1 MKSQPKLVQLSVLT
15 LAFALSQAFR
25 TIPSIT
31 VNGIAEELQAGPAAL
46 ALFGGM
52 FHWSFALMQVPVG
65 LVLDI
70 FGVRRA
76 VIALSGFV
84 ILGGAICTFAPDM
97 NSLFLGQILIGMGC
111 SPAFMAAIVFTSKH
125 WPVARF
131 AGISGLVLA
140 IGSGGMLLS
149 ATPLAWVID
158 RWSWRSAFA
167 VLTILSIFTL
177 LASALILEKSAVQR
191 TRNLA
196 SEIWGGF
203 YGLRFVLFGR
213 RPIAL
218 LAIGFVSYG
227 AVITIRGLWIV
238 PMFVERYGVSLLS
251 AGNVALFFSIA
262 MIIGP
267 AVGGYLDPGDKAR
280 PAAITMMALA
290 IAASICALA
299 IFDGFSLWLDAILCV
314 TIGFLSGFFILVY
327 AEARSSY
334 PPELTGRGLT
344 ALNMSFFLGAAVAQ
358 SLSGIIAVGAQ
369 QVGWN
374 ATDAV
379 LLFLAAALLA
389 GTVCFFTLIR
399 AAKPNVS

>member
-1 MKSQPKLVQLSVLT
+1 
-15 LAFALSQAFR
+15 
-25 TIPSIT
+25 
-31 VNGIAEELQAGPAAL
+31 
-46 ALFGGM
+46 
-52 FHWSFALMQVPVG
+52 
-65 LVLDI
+65 
-70 FGVRRA
+70 
-76 VIALSGFV
+76 
-84 ILGGAICTFAPDM
+84 
-97 NSLFLGQILIGMGC
+97 
-111 SPAFMAAIVFTSKH
+111 
-125 WPVARF
+125 
-131 AGISGLVLA
+131 
-140 IGSGGMLLS
+140 
-149 ATPLAWVID
+149 
-158 RWSWRSAFA
+158 
-167 VLTILSIFTL
+167 
-177 LASALILEKSAVQR
+177 
-191 TRNLA
+191 
-196 SEIWGGF
+196 
-203 YGLRFVLFGR
+203 
-213 RPIAL
+213 
-218 LAIGFVSYG
+218 
-227 AVITIRGLWIV
+227 
-238 PMFVERYGVSLLS
+238 MFVERYGVSLLS

-262 MIIGP
+262 MIIGT

-299 IFDGFSLWLDAILCV
+299 IFDGFSLWLDAILCI

>member
-1 MKSQPKLVQLSVLT
+1 
-15 LAFALSQAFR
+15 
-25 TIPSIT
+25 
-31 VNGIAEELQAGPAAL
+31 
-46 ALFGGM
+46 
-52 FHWSFALMQVPVG
+52 MQVPVG
-65 LVLDI
+65 LALDI

-76 VIALSGFV
+76 VIALSGFA

-97 NSLFLGQILIGMGC
+97 NALFLGQILIGAGC
-111 SPAFMAAIVFTSKH
+111 APAFMAAIVFTSQH

-131 AGISGLVLA
+131 AAISGLVLA

-167 VLTILSIFTL
+167 VLTIMSIFTL
-177 LASALILEKSAVQR
+177 LASVLILEKSAVQR
-191 TRNLA
+191 SRRLA
-196 SEIWGGF
+196 PEIWAAF

-213 RPIAL
+213 RPVAL

-227 AVITIRGLWIV
+227 AIITIRGLWIV
-238 PMFVERYGVSLLS
+238 PMFVERYGLSLLS
-251 AGNVALFFSIA
+251 AGNVALLFSIS
-262 MIIGP
+262 MILGP
-267 AVGGYLDPGDKAR
+267 AVMGHFDPDDRVR
-280 PAAITMMALA
+280 PAIITTIALTIAATIGALA
-290 IAASICALA
+290 V
-299 IFDGFSLWLDAILCV
+299 FDGFSLWLDVILC
-314 TIGFLSGFFILVY
+314 TALGFLSGSFILIY

-358 SLSGIIAVGAQ
+358 SLSGVIAAAAQ
-369 QVGWN
+369 QAGWN
-374 ATDAV
+374 AIDAV